1 MSGFLKMRVAVLE
14 LERCQPDKCGT
25 PCITFCPPVRN
36 GIEAIRLASNGFP
49 EVNEELCIGC
59 GICVAKCPFEVITI
73 VNLPTEL
80 GEDLVHQ
87 YGVNAFRLYRLPH
100 VEQGKV
106 VGVLGRNG
114 IGKSTAFRVLSGQLV
129 PNLGRLEGRA
139 RWEDVQLKFRG
150 TVLQDYF
157 RRVASGQVRVV
168 LKPQQIEQ
176 ISRAVKGTVREL
188 LRRAAGGE
196 GYEGVTRE
204 LELDRILDRDVSVL
218 SGGEL
223 QRLAIAAA
231 ILKGGDVLLFDEPTS
246 FLDIRQRFRVAWV
259 IRELAAKGRG
269 VLVADHDLA
278 FMDYVSDV
286 VFVLYG
292 DPSVYG
298 IVSGPYNSREGI
310 NDYLEGYLPLDNVR
324 FRSYRISFQVKGP
337 EEHREQAGYGLYW
350 PEMTKTFN
358 GFRLRVSEGNVG
370 HGEVLAVVGPNGT
383 GKTTFVK
390 LLAGQLEDDRGLRL
404 NYASV
409 SYKPQ
414 HPLPRHETVEEVL
427 RAAAGER
434 FEGEF
439 VQSEL
444 IKPLRLDKLL
454 ERRLDELSG
463 GELQKVSIVEALSR
477 DADIYLLD
485 EPSAFLDV
493 EERYNVAKTIRRIAA
508 DLSAHVV
515 LVEHDLMIVDFAATK
530 VMVFTGEPGVRG
542 EALPPSDL
550 RTGFNA
556 LLKELGVTF
565 RRDHETKRPRVNK
578 PGSRLDRHQ
587 KEVGEYYYLSA

>member
-1 MSGFLKMRVAVLE
+1 YKR
-14 LERCQPDKCGT
+14 Q
-25 PCITFCPPVRN
+25 
-36 GIEAIRLASNGFP
+36 
-49 EVNEELCIGC
+49 
-59 GICVAKCPFEVITI
+59 
-73 VNLPTEL
+73 
-80 GEDLVHQ
+80 
-87 YGVNAFRLYRLPH
+87 
-100 VEQGKV
+100 
-106 VGVLGRNG
+106 
-114 IGKSTAFRVLSGQLV
+114 
-129 PNLGRLEGRA
+129 
-139 RWEDVQLKFRG
+139 
-150 TVLQDYF
+150 
-157 RRVASGQVRVV
+157 
-168 LKPQQIEQ
+168 
-176 ISRAVKGTVREL
+176 
-188 LRRAAGGE
+188 
-196 GYEGVTRE
+196 
-204 LELDRILDRDVSVL
+204 LDRDVSVL

-298 IVSGPYNSREGI
+298 VVSGPYGSREGI

-324 FRSYRISFQVKGP
+324 FRSYRIAFQVKGP
-337 EEHREQAGYGLYW
+337 EEQREESGWGLYW
-350 PEMTKTFN
+350 PEMTKTFE
-358 GFRLRVSEGNVG
+358 GFRLKVPEGG
-370 HGEVLAVVGPNGT
+370 IGRGEVLAVVGPNGT

-390 LLAGQLEDDRGLRL
+390 LLAGQLEDDSGLRL
-404 NYASV
+404 EYASV

-414 HPLPRHETVEEVL
+414 HPVPRPETVEEVL
-427 RAAAGER
+427 KAAAGDR

-444 IKPLRLDKLL
+444 IRPLRIDKLA

-477 DADIYLLD
+477 DAKIYLLD

-508 DLSAHVV
+508 DLGAHVV

>member
-1 MSGFLKMRVAVLE
+1 MRVAVLE

-298 IVSGPYNSREGI
+298 VVSGPYGSREGI

-324 FRSYRISFQVKGP
+324 FRSYRIAFQVKGP
-337 EEHREQAGYGLYW
+337 EEQREESGWGLYW
-350 PEMTKTFN
+350 PEMTKTFE
-358 GFRLRVSEGNVG
+358 GFRLKVPEGG
-370 HGEVLAVVGPNGT
+370 IGRGEVLAVVGPNGT

-390 LLAGQLEDDRGLRL
+390 LLAGQLEDDSGLRL
-404 NYASV
+404 EYASV

-414 HPLPRHETVEEVL
+414 HPVPRPETVEEVL
-427 RAAAGER
+427 KAAAGDR

-444 IKPLRLDKLL
+444 IRPLRIDKLA

-477 DADIYLLD
+477 DAKIYLLD

-508 DLSAHVV
+508 DLGAHVV

>member
-1 MSGFLKMRVAVLE
+1 MRVAVLE
-14 LERCQPDKCGT
+14 LERCQPEKCGT

-36 GIEAIRLASNGFP
+36 GIEAIRLAPNGFP

-87 YGVNAFRLYRLPH
+87 YGLNAFRLYRLPH

-114 IGKSTAFRVLSGQLV
+114 IGKSTAFKVLSGQLV
-129 PNLGRLEGRA
+129 PNLGRLEGKA

-196 GYEGVTRE
+196 GYEEVVKE

-231 ILKGGDVLLFDEPTS
+231 ILRGGDVMLLDEPTS
-246 FLDIRQRFRVAWV
+246 FLDIRQRFRVASI
-259 IRELAAKGRG
+259 IRELASRGKG

-298 IVSGPYNSREGI
+298 IVSGPYGSREGI

-324 FRSYRISFQVKGP
+324 FRSYRIAFQVKGP
-337 EEHREQAGYGLYW
+337 EEQREESGWGLYW
-350 PEMTKTFN
+350 PEMTKTFD
-358 GFRLRVSEGNVG
+358 GFRLRVPEGRMG
-370 HGEVLAVVGPNGT
+370 KGEVLAVVGPNGT
-383 GKTTFVK
+383 GKTTFVR
-390 LLAGQLEDDRGLRL
+390 LLAGQLEDDNGLRL
-404 NYASV
+404 DYASV

-414 HPLPRHETVEEVL
+414 HPVQRPETVEEVL
-427 RAAAGER
+427 KAAAGER

-444 IKPLRLDKLL
+444 IKPLRIDRLM

-477 DADIYLLD
+477 DAKIYLLD

-493 EERYNVAKTIRRIAA
+493 EERYNVAKTVRRIAA
-508 DLSAHVV
+508 DLGAHVV

-556 LLKELGVTF
+556 LLRELGVTF

-578 PGSRLDRHQ
+578 PGSRLDRLQ
-587 KEVGEYYYLSA
+587 REVGEYYYLSS